1 MHSPYVRRRRLAAEL
16 RKAREA
22 REMTTDDVGRL
33 IYQSRTKITRLEN
46 AQVRPD
52 LHDIMDILDALEITD
67 AKRDRIVRLARDA
80 GEKHWWDRFGESM
93 GPRQKLYADLESG
106 ADGIR
111 SYNQTGMPAVLQTPE
126 FIDALVELDACQGT
140 LAYRPE
146 RMAEARE
153 HRQKR
158 LLADDG
164 PTYDA
169 VLDET
174 MIHRLAVPPPV
185 MAAQLRHLIAMV
197 AAENRITIQVLP
209 NETRIPGGLLPQAS
223 FSLYTFPEPGDSPLA
238 VVDTVTTDI
247 VLTKRNELA
256 TYTELYERVHKAALS
271 PEASLAFFSRVADRL
286 TDAAGSEA

>member
-1 MHSPYVRRRRLAAEL
+1 MHSPYVRRRRLATEL
-16 RKAREA
+16 RKVREA
-22 REMTTDDVGRL
+22 RELTTDDVGRL

-52 LHDIMDILDALEITD
+52 LHDVMDILDALDVTD
-67 AKRDRIVRLARDA
+67 AKRDRIIRLARDA

-158 LLADDG
+158 LLSPNG

-185 MAAQLRHLIAMV
+185 MAAQLRHLVDMV
-197 AAENRITIQVLP
+197 TTEERITIQVLP
-209 NETRIPGGLLPQAS
+209 SNARIPGGLLPKAS
-223 FSLYTFPEPGDSPLA
+223 FSHYTFPEPGDSAMA

-247 VLTKRNELA
+247 VLTKRNEVA
-256 TYTELYERVHKAALS
+256 TYTELYERVSEAALS
-271 PEASLAFFSRVADRL
+271 PEESLTFLSQVADRHF
-286 TDAAGSEA
+286 DGAGSEA

>member
-16 RKAREA
+16 RKVREA

-46 AQVRPD
+46 AQIRPD
-52 LHDIMDILDALEITD
+52 LHDIMDILDALEVTD
-67 AKRDRIVRLARDA
+67 AKRDRLVRLARDA

-93 GPRQKLYADLESG
+93 GPRQKLYADLEAG
-106 ADGIR
+106 ADSIR

-153 HRQKR
+153 HRQRR
-158 LLADDG
+158 LLSADG

-197 AAENRITIQVLP
+197 AAEERITVQVLP
-209 NETRIPGGLLPQAS
+209 SDVRIPGGLLPQAS
-223 FSLYTFPEPGDSPLA
+223 FFLYTFPEPGDSAMA
-238 VVDTVTTDI
+238 VIDTVTADI
-247 VLTKRNELA
+247 VLSKRNEIA
-256 TYTELYERVHKAALS
+256 TYTELYERVRKAALS
-271 PEASLAFFSRVADRL
+271 PDDSLTFFSRVADRL
-286 TDAAGSEA
+286 TDAAGSEV